1 LKIRKL
7 KFKNLEATSVKI
19 LFFDIGGVLLTNGW
33 GHESRREAAK
43 KFNLDYAEVTEL
55 HTFIFNVYEM
65 GSISLDEY
73 LDTVVFNHPRDFARE
88 DFKEFMFRQ
97 SVELPGMLAWL
108 KEWKKDC
115 GFRIIAI
122 NNEGKELNDY
132 RVKKFK
138 LHDCFDAFISS
149 CEVKLRKPDPAIF
162 NLALG
167 VALAKPSQCVY
178 FDDRPMFANAA
189 QKIGIRAF
197 HHVDFESTKKILEE
211 LKKGSIIVMRVNV
224 DVGNF

>member
-1 LKIRKL
+1 M
-7 KFKNLEATSVKI
+7 EACE
-19 LFFDIGGVLLTNGW
+19 LFG
-33 GHESRREAAK
+33 
-43 KFNLDYAEVTEL
+43 LDYAEVTDL

-65 GSISLDEY
+65 GSINLDEY
-73 LDTVVFNHPRDFARE
+73 LDTVVFNRPRDFARE

-97 SVELPGMLAWL
+97 SQELPDMLQWL
-108 KEWKKDC
+108 KTWKKDC

-189 QKIGIRAF
+189 QKIGIKAF
-197 HHVDFESTKKILEE
+197 HHTDFETTKNILEN
-211 LKKGSIIVMRVNV
+211 LKKENQ
-224 DVGNF
+224 

>member
-1 LKIRKL
+1 MKIKKP
-7 KFKNLEATSVKI
+7 KFDKLEATSVKI

-33 GHESRREAAK
+33 GHESRREASK
-43 KFNLDYAEVTEL
+43 VFGLDYAEVTEL

-65 GSISLDEY
+65 GSITLDEY
-73 LDTVVFNHPRDFARE
+73 LDTVIFNHPRDFARE

-97 SVELPGMLAWL
+97 SVELPGTLQWL

-189 QKIGIRAF
+189 QKLGIRAF
-197 HHVDFESTKKILEE
+197 HHTGFETTKTILEN
-211 LKKGSIIVMRVNV
+211 LKKENQP
-224 DVGNF
+224 NLK

>member
-1 LKIRKL
+1 
-7 KFKNLEATSVKI
+7 LEATSVKI
-19 LFFDIGGVLLTNGW
+19 LFFDIGGVLLSNGW
-33 GHESRREAAK
+33 GHESRKEAAE
-43 KFNLDYAEVTEL
+43 KFGLDYAEVSEL

-65 GSISLDEY
+65 GSITLDEY
-73 LDTVVFNHPRDFARE
+73 LDTVVFNRPRDFARE
-88 DFKEFMFRQ
+88 DFKEFMFSQ
-97 SVELPGMLAWL
+97 SVELSGMLKWL
-108 KEWKKDC
+108 KAWKKDC

-162 NLALG
+162 HLALG
-167 VALAKPSQCVY
+167 VALAQPGQCVY
-178 FDDRPMFANAA
+178 FDDRSMFANAA

-197 HHVDFESTKKILEE
+197 HHTDFETTKGILEE
-211 LKKGSIIVMRVNV
+211 LKKEYQPNLK
-224 DVGNF
+224 